1 MAEAVVAAMMF
12 LGTEV
17 SKKNAI
23 AEETIMIA
31 GDLITLALESG
42 PTDEI
47 LVAEASVKEQ
57 EVVVE
62 IIVEGEDLDVTT
74 LVVEEATEEATEAA
88 AVEIE

>member
-1 MAEAVVAAMMF
+1 MVAAMMF

>member
-1 MAEAVVAAMMF
+1 MVAAMMF

-47 LVAEASVKEQ
+47 LVAEASVKEE